1 MSYTL
6 RDMAG
11 VGPKREKLLNKLGI
25 FAPRDLIYYFPRA
38 YEDRSAFARIR
49 DVEAGQSVSVSATL
63 ARDFTHARLPGRR
76 IMSRAEAFDDTG
88 RMTIVYFN
96 QKYAA
101 EKLKQ
106 GGQYIFYG
114 KVTGEAHKKSM
125 INPTAEPLTSF
136 DPEKRILPV
145 YPLCEGLTENYMR
158 TLVREALETLLNTIE
173 DPLSAEAEKEGLMAL
188 SDALYAIHFPKDA
201 AVQETAR
208 KRLIFDELFYL
219 MLGMSL
225 LKNRRREHNAV
236 KLRGDIDMKPFYDSL
251 SFSPTN
257 AQMRAI
263 AECEADLTG
272 DVPMNRLIQGD
283 VGCGKTTV
291 AEALIYR
298 CARSGAQTAFMA
310 PTEVLARQHYEN
322 MSALFAQH
330 GINTVLLTGSLTAR
344 ERRMA
349 YERIET
355 GFAQV
360 VVGTHAL
367 ITEGVRFSHLALT
380 ITDEQH
386 RFGVRQ
392 RASLIGKGDGVHT
405 LVMSA
410 TPIPRT
416 LGLIMYGDLDISII
430 DELPA
435 GRMKIDTFL
444 VDGTYKARIYAFVK
458 KQVAMGHRVYIIC
471 PAVEYDEES
480 TMTSVTELYEELKGG
495 ALSDISLGVLYGKM
509 KAEQKQKVM
518 EDFSSGEIEALIATT
533 VVEVGVD
540 VKNASLIVIED
551 ADRFGLSQLHQLRGR
566 VGRSDIKSYC
576 VLISDSKNEL
586 TLERLKTLTK
596 TNDGFEI
603 AEADLKL
610 RGPGDFLGSRQH
622 GLPYLRLAE
631 LTDMDMITLAKSRAQ
646 TLLDGDPDI
655 TRKENAPILK
665 KIEAMFFDD
674 AKKNIF
680 N

>member
-1 MSYTL
+1 MYTL

-25 FAPRDLIYYFPRA
+25 FAPKDLIFYFPRT
-38 YEDRSAFARIR
+38 YEDRSVFARVR
-49 DVEAGQSVSVSATL
+49 DAEIGQSVSISATL

-76 IMSRAEAFDDTG
+76 IMSRSEAFDDTG
-88 RMTIVYFN
+88 RITVVYFN

-101 EKLKQ
+101 DKLSQ

-114 KVTGEAHKKSM
+114 RVTGTAYKKEL
-125 INPTAEPLTSF
+125 INPTAEPMTAY
-136 DPEKRILPV
+136 DPESRILPV
-145 YPLCEGLTENYMR
+145 YSLCEGLTQNYMR
-158 TLVREALETLLNTIE
+158 KLVREALDTALSETE
-173 DPLSAEAEKEGLMAL
+173 DPLSGEAKKEGLMPL
-188 SDALYAIHFPKDA
+188 RDALCAIHFPKDA
-201 AVQETAR
+201 ASQSGAR
-208 KRLIFDELFYL
+208 KRLIFDELMYL
-219 MLGMSL
+219 MIGMSL
-225 LKNRRREHNAV
+225 LKNRQREHNAV
-236 KLRGDIDMKPFYDSL
+236 RIGGDIDMKPFYDAL
-251 SFSPTN
+251 SFEPTS
-257 AQMRAI
+257 AQLRAV
-263 AECEADLTG
+263 ADCEADMAR
-272 DVPMNRLIQGD
+272 DVPMNRLVQGD

-291 AEALIYR
+291 AEALIFR
-298 CARSGAQTAFMA
+298 CARSGAQAAFMA

-322 MSALFAQH
+322 MSALFERLS
-330 GINTVLLTGSLTAR
+330 IRTVLLTGSLTAKARR
-344 ERRMA
+344 EA
-349 YERIET
+349 YERIES
-355 GFAQV
+355 GYADL

-367 ITEGVRFSHLALT
+367 ITEGVKFARLGLT
-380 ITDEQH
+380 VTDEQH

-416 LGLIMYGDLDISII
+416 LGLILYGDLDISVI
-430 DELPA
+430 DELPK
-435 GRMKIDTFL
+435 GRMKTDTFL
-444 VDGTYKARIYAFVK
+444 VNHSYRERVYNFVK
-458 KQVAMGHRVYIIC
+458 KQAGMGHAVYIIC

-480 TMTSVTELYEELKGG
+480 AMTSVLELYDELRDG
-495 ALSDISLGVLYGKM
+495 ALSELRLGVLYGRM
-509 KAEQKQKVM
+509 RPDEKQETM
-518 EDFSSGEIEALIATT
+518 ERFSKGDIQVLIATT

-566 VGRSDIKSYC
+566 VGRSSIKSYC
-576 VLISDSKNEL
+576 VLMSDSKNEQ

-596 TNDGFEI
+596 TNDGVEI

-631 LTDMDMITLAKSRAQ
+631 LTDMDMIELSRKRANA
-646 TLLDGDPDI
+646 LLTDDASLSKPQ
-655 TRKENAPILK
+655 NAPIFK
-665 KIEAMFFDD
+665 KIEEMFFGENM
-674 AKKNIF
+674 KNIF